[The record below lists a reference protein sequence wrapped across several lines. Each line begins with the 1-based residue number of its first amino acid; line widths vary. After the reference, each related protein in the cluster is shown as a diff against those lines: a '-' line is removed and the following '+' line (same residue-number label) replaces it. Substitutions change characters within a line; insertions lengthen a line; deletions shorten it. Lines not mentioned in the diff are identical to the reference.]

1 MKEVQMSLSC
11 RKKALAIAAL
21 SMMLLGAASDA
32 SQIAWV
38 KDFDSALKQAA
49 REKKFVFL
57 DLSASW

>member
-1 MKEVQMSLSC
+1 MSLSC
-11 RKKALAIAAL
+11 RKKALAIAA
-21 SMMLLGAASDA
+21 LGAASDA